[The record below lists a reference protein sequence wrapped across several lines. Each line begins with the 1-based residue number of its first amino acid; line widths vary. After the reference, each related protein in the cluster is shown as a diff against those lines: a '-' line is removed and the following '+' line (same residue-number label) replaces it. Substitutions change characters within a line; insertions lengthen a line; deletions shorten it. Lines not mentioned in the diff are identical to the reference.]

1 MGAAAICSE
10 MVARGGPIREANQDS
25 AAARRARIDTKSI
38 QVNRTT
44 DTRIFS
50 PLLYSIHGVEPHS

>member
-1 MGAAAICSE
+1 

-25 AAARRARIDTKSI
+25 EAARRVRIDIQSI
-38 QVNRTT
+38 RINGTT

-50 PLLYSIHGVEPHS
+50 EQISRPYMTQDNPRARNASDS